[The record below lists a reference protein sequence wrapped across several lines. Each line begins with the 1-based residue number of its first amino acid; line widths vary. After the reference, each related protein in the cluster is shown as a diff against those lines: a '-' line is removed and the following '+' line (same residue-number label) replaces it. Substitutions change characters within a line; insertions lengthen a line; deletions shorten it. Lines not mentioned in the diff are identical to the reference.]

1 MLNSNLLIPPNS
13 ARKPRVCAVSYLNTA
28 PLVWGAL
35 HGPQSGLLDLSFAVP
50 SICADRVIE
59 GDADIG
65 IIPVIEMDRFGLDW
79 VSGIGI
85 ACRGPVRTIL
95 LIARVP
101 FGQIRTLAVDSG
113 SRTSVQLAR
122 IILAKKYGALPNV
135 ISMEPDLVRMLAS
148 ADAALIIGD
157 AALALDPTEM
167 EYPCLDLG
175 EEWVNLTGLPMV
187 FAVWSARPGQIT
199 PELAEAMRGSCHY
212 GLGQLDAII
221 KEEAERR
228 GFPEYLV
235 HQYLTRHVS
244 YLLGEEEEA
253 GIRLYLRYAR
263 ELNTAAPEPTVVE
276 PALMMEDLAHDDST
290 GSR

>member
-1 MLNSNLLIPPNS
+1 MLNSDLPIQPNTP
-13 ARKPRVCAVSYLNTA
+13 RKPRVCAVSYLNTA

-35 HGPQSGLLDLSFAVP
+35 HGPQSGLMDLSFAVP

-65 IIPVIEMDRFGLDW
+65 IIPVIEIDRHGLEW

-95 LIARVP
+95 LVSRVP
-101 FGQIRTLAVDSG
+101 FGEIRTLATDSG

-122 IILAKKYGALPNV
+122 IILARKYGARPEV
-135 ISMEPDLVRMLAS
+135 ISMDPDLERMLAN

-157 AALALDPTEM
+157 AALALDPTEI

-175 EEWVNLTGLPMV
+175 EEWVSLTGLPMV
-187 FAVWSARPGQIT
+187 FAVWCGRPGQIT
-199 PELAEAMRGSCHY
+199 PELADAMRASCHF

-221 KEEAERR
+221 KIEAERR

-235 HQYLTRHVS
+235 HQYLTRNVS
-244 YLLGEEEEA
+244 FLLGEEEEA
-253 GIRLYLRYAR
+253 GIQLYLRYAR
-263 ELNTAAPEPTVVE
+263 ELDSAAPR
-276 PALMMEDLAHDDST
+276 EDLVHDEAA
-290 GSR
+290 GGR

>member
-1 MLNSNLLIPPNS
+1 MLNSDLPIQPISP
-13 ARKPRVCAVSYLNTA
+13 RKPRVCVVSYLNTA

-65 IIPVIEMDRFGLDW
+65 IIPLIEMDRHGLDW

-95 LIARVP
+95 LVSRVP
-101 FGQIRTLAVDSG
+101 FAEIRTLATDSG

-122 IILAKKYGALPNV
+122 IILAKKYDAFPTL
-135 ISMEPDLVRMLAS
+135 ISMDPDLVRMLET

-157 AALALDPTEM
+157 AALALDPTEI

-187 FAVWSARPGQIT
+187 FAVWSGRHGQIT
-199 PELAEAMRGSCHY
+199 PDLAKAMRGSCHY

-228 GFPEYLV
+228 GFPEYVV
-235 HQYLTRHVS
+235 HQYLTRNIS
-244 YLLGEEEEA
+244 FLLGEEEEA
-253 GIRLYLRYAR
+253 GIRLYLKFAR
-263 ELNTAAPEPTVVE
+263 ELDNAAPG
-276 PALMMEDLAHDDST
+276 PALMMEKLAHDDAT